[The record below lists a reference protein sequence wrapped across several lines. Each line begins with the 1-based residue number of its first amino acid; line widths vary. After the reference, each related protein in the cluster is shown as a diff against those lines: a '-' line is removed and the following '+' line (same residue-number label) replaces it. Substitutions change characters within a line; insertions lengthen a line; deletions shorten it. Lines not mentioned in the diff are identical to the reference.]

1 MALTILFVED
11 VENARKN
18 WSQMLAN
25 KGYEVIQ
32 AGTLAEARAVL
43 AADQADVVL
52 LDVELPDGYGPVLLD
67 EMAMNPVRPPVII
80 ITGYGNIEMAV
91 DAMKKGA
98 HDFMEKPIDM
108 ERLDKSIKRA
118 AEIVAMRRELAHYR
132 EAQTSK
138 AEFIVGNSAAMKTLV
153 SQAQKAASVG
163 MSVLIT
169 GETGTGKELLASY
182 IHKAG
187 PRQYKQMV
195 AINSAAIQPTMIEE
209 ELFGHEPG
217 VFTGATKRKHGLI
230 EIAEEGVL
238 FLDEISTMPIDV
250 QAKFLRVLEEKAFR
264 RIGGTSLITTNIQV
278 VAASNRDLRTMI
290 AAGTFREDLYY
301 RLKKVDLHMPAL
313 RERKEDIPELVGY
326 FVRDE
331 NSQQGANVQQI
342 TQRALDALMRYDWPG
357 NIRELR
363 NTIGQ
368 AVLFCDGEK
377 IDIADLPVE
386 IVKAE

>member
-32 AGTLAEARAVL
+32 AGTLAEARTVL

-138 AEFIVGNSAAMKTLV
+138 AEFIVGNSAAMQTLV

>member
-138 AEFIVGNSAAMKTLV
+138 AEFIVGNSTAMQTLV

-342 TQRALDALMRYDWPG
+342 TQRALDSLMRYDWPG

>member
-108 ERLDKSIKRA
+108 ERLDKSIRRA

-138 AEFIVGNSAAMKTLV
+138 AEFIVGKSSAMQTLV

-169 GETGTGKELLASY
+169 GETGTGKELLASF

-278 VAASNRDLRTMI
+278 IAASNRDLRTMI

-331 NSQQGANVQQI
+331 NGQQGANVQQI

>member
-32 AGTLAEARAVL
+32 AGTLAEARTVL

-138 AEFIVGNSAAMKTLV
+138 AEFIVGNSAAMQTLV

-342 TQRALDALMRYDWPG
+342 SQRALDALMRYDWPG

>member
-108 ERLDKSIKRA
+108 ERLDKSIRRA

-138 AEFIVGNSAAMKTLV
+138 AEFIVGKSSAMQTLV

-169 GETGTGKELLASY
+169 GETGTGKELLASF

-278 VAASNRDLRTMI
+278 IAASNRDLRTMI

-331 NSQQGANVQQI
+331 NGQQGANVQQI

-368 AVLFCDGEK
+368 AVLVCDGEK